1 MSTVKIS
8 ELKDSPSAIK
18 EKMSEEIF
26 IEWHY
31 CIFDIFNQNYSRMT
45 RPTNTK
51 NIFLDYGGG
60 TPIDPRVLSV
70 VRNVE
75 KKFWHNPSALYLEGV
90 LAKKELEK
98 LRKEASETLVCL
110 PDEIVFTSSGTESN
124 NFAIRG
130 VISASKDKKLSVL
143 FSGIDHP
150 STIETIKSIQNIKA
164 VSLPTNEF
172 GFMDISF
179 LKKELLKKPIL
190 LSFNYV
196 NGEIGT
202 IENIK
207 EIMKAVRFYRKT
219 KKTIFPYVHID
230 ASQAFNVLP
239 IKLNELGVDLMTL
252 SSDKVYGPKGV
263 SLLFIRRGTKINPII
278 TGGGQEGGMRSGT
291 ENLPAITGFVEAIKI
306 CEKERALRNKTIV
319 LIQKKFL
326 ALLYKGFPKMMLNGP
341 VLGDKRSPNNINV
354 CIPSIDS
361 EQAVLVMDKLGVK
374 ISFSSACKT
383 LAERS
388 NSYVIG
394 SLNRE
399 NCATSSLRFSFNHGT
414 KIKDIATVVKYLKK
428 AVADSMGKKIKLE
441 DTNKSLRYNS

>member
-1 MSTVKIS
+1 MARFLFSVGVN
-8 ELKDSPSAIK
+8 
-18 EKMSEEIF
+18 
-26 IEWHY
+26 
-31 CIFDIFNQNYSRMT
+31 CIFDIFNQNYSRML
-45 RPTNTK
+45 RLTNTK
-51 NIFLDYGGG
+51 NIFLDYAGG
-60 TPIDPRVLSV
+60 TPIDPRVLGV
-70 VRNVE
+70 VRNAE
-75 KKFWHNPSALYLEGV
+75 KKFWHNPSALYKEGV
-90 LAKKELEK
+90 IAKKELDK
-98 LRKEASETLVCL
+98 LRKDASEALVCL

-124 NFAIRG
+124 NLAIRG

-150 STIETIKSIQNIKA
+150 STIETIKSIPNIKA

-172 GFMDISF
+172 GFMDIPF

-252 SSDKVYGPKGV
+252 SSDKIYGPKGV

-291 ENLPAITGFVEAIKI
+291 ENLPAIAGFVEAIKI
-306 CEKERALRNKTIV
+306 CEKERAFRNKTIIS
-319 LIQKKFL
+319 IQKKFL

-354 CIPSIDS
+354 CIPNIDS
-361 EQAVLVMDKLGVK
+361 EQAVLVMDSLE
-374 ISFSSACKT
+374 IQLSFSSACKT

-394 SLNRE
+394 SLGKQD
-399 NCATSSLRFSFNHGT
+399 CSTSSLRFTFNHNT
-414 KIKDIATVVKYLKK
+414 KIKDLNFVVKALKK
-428 AVADSMGKKIKLE
+428 AVNDSSEKRIKIK
-441 DTNKSLRYNS
+441 